1 MERQGSPAADGTA
14 APRGAR
20 VVKPPLW
27 LRALM
32 VPLAALVTW
41 GLAETRG
48 LGMAVLT
55 GLVWG
60 MLAVGT
66 LAWDR
71 KVAFSRAHPLASLSA
86 LPPLTFISVSYL
98 APWSLVTCALVAVAI
113 SFPVILASWFLHHRH
128 RPG

>member
-1 MERQGSPAADGTA
+1 MNGMGTRGRPAADGA
-14 APRGAR
+14 A

-27 LRALM
+27 LRALL
-32 VPLAALVTW
+32 VPLAAAVTW
-41 GLAETRG
+41 RLAETRG
-48 LGMAVLT
+48 LAMALLT

-60 MLAVGT
+60 GLAVGA

-71 KVAFSRAHPLASLSA
+71 MVAFSRAHPMASLPA
-86 LPPLTFISVSYL
+86 LFPLTFISISYL

-113 SFPVILASWFLHHRH
+113 SLPVILASWFLHRRR